1 MYVKAIVNMPLI
13 SLVKNRDLKMES
25 EDIYNS
31 AVSSLQDN
39 KEIPLKTN
47 FKSVSPNRSGGNT
60 RGVYLP
66 SIEPQKYT
74 KGTSAFLSVDREG
87 NRPPLSPVSLRRAR
101 SPARPDLHRKR
112 NEFNDQNISGKETVN
127 QLSSSSTT
135 MLLGMENLTGVLPPI
150 SPGSDH
156 HNDDHNERVSDE
168 NDLADVTPDVRPKLP
183 PTSSVFQQA
192 LFDLHTR
199 RRSSPLDPG
208 DLMVRRSSL
217 TSALI
222 NMGTLPKLNS
232 LLDPIKTG
240 RESMQADVITE
251 DEQEGS
257 TYITKDIPS
266 SSSPSDCS
274 SSFDR
279 TVNTLVKS
287 KLAGRRFRRLVKKKE
302 IENIVES
309 EKASEKSKE
318 RTELHANEVG
328 VTPPMRCLLKSENG
342 SASNSNATSEGQPKT
357 LPYWRRVKTG
367 ISLKTVGQV
376 TR

>member
-1 MYVKAIVNMPLI
+1 MPLI
-13 SLVKNRDLKMES
+13 SLVKNRDLNGIS
-25 EDIYNS
+25 DIYNS

-60 RGVYLP
+60 RGIYLP
-66 SIEPQKYT
+66 SIETQKYT

-87 NRPPLSPVSLRRAR
+87 NRPPLSPVGLRRAR

-112 NEFNDQNISGKETVN
+112 NEFNNLNISGKETVN
-127 QLSSSSTT
+127 QLSSNSTT

-150 SPGSDH
+150 SPGSNYH
-156 HNDDHNERVSDE
+156 SDDHNEQVSGE
-168 NDLADVTPDVRPKLP
+168 NDLAEPADDVTPDVRPKLP

-287 KLAGRRFRRLVKKKE
+287 KLAGSRFRRLVKKKE

-318 RTELHANEVG
+318 RTEVHANEVA
-328 VTPPMRCLLKSENG
+328 VTPPMRCLLKSETG
-342 SASNSNATSEGQPKT
+342 SASSSNATSEVNQK
-357 LPYWRRVKTG
+357 LCRTG
-367 ISLKTVGQV
+367 DELK
-376 TR
+376 RE